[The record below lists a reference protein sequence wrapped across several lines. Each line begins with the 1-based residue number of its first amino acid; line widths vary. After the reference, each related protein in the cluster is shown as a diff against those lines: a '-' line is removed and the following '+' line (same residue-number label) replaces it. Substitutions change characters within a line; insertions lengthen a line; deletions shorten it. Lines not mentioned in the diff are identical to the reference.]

1 MKRKIIKIDETKCN
15 GCGQCIPNCPEGAL
29 RIIDGKAKLREDAL
43 CDGLGACI
51 GRCPLGAITIEER
64 EAEAYDESKVM
75 ENVIRADRVNEHLE
89 HLKANGENGY
99 LEQAVRFLDGKKN
112 PGHVH
117 PGVCPGARMMDIRR
131 ENGDS
136 VSCGGED
143 VASTLEQW
151 PIQLHLLNPAA
162 PYFKNADIVVAADCV
177 PFAYAGFHQRFL
189 KGKKLIIFC
198 PKLDDGQDVYIEKM
212 AEIFRA
218 NDIKTVTVVH
228 MVVPCCRGT
237 ESLVEEAIRR
247 SGENV
252 ILKEYMISL
261 EGNIV

>member
-1 MKRKIIKIDETKCN
+1 MD
-15 GCGQCIPNCPEGAL
+15 
-29 RIIDGKAKLREDAL
+29 
-43 CDGLGACI
+43 I
-51 GRCPLGAITIEER
+51 GR
-64 EAEAYDESKVM
+64 K
-75 ENVIRADRVNEHLE
+75 
-89 HLKANGENGY
+89 
-99 LEQAVRFLDGKKN
+99 
-112 PGHVH
+112 
-117 PGVCPGARMMDIRR
+117 
-131 ENGDS
+131 NGDR

-143 VASTLEQW
+143 AGSALEQW

-212 AEIFRA
+212 TEIFRA

-237 ESLVEEAIRR
+237 VSLVEEAIRR
-247 SGENV
+247 SGKNV
-252 ILKEYMISL
+252 ILKEYTISL